1 MFDSIKGI
9 LFDMDGTVLDSEA
22 LFDNAQLLFL
32 KEFEIDAKV
41 EDLKEFKGMSYK
53 DFYPR
58 FTNKFQL
65 TLDVDI
71 IRFKIRNYL
80 HDIMETRLK
89 FIEGFEHFFN
99 HYIKPYNYQVGLVT
113 NTTRLSYQKIQKC
126 INIDDYF
133 KYVITVNE
141 STEPKPSPAP
151 YFQAMDYLS
160 LNAKNTLIIEDSN
173 TGLTSAVKTGAKVI
187 GITTTLN
194 KEQMQ
199 KINKNIIVMNTYR
212 DISVYFEKNNF

>member
-1 MFDSIKGI
+1 MIDSKKIKCL
-9 LFDMDGTVLDSEA
+9 LFDMDGTVLASED
-22 LFDNAQLLFL
+22 LFDKAQLLLL
-32 KEFEIDAKV
+32 KEYGISSNSFE
-41 EDLKEFKGMSYK
+41 LKEFKGMSYK
-53 DFYPR
+53 DFYPS
-58 FTNKFQL
+58 FTDKFQL
-65 TLDVDI
+65 TLDVDV
-71 IRFKIRNYL
+71 IRFKIRTYL

-89 FIEGFEHFFN
+89 FIDGFEHFFN
-99 HYIKPYNYQVGLVT
+99 HYIKPYNFQVGLVT

-199 KINKNIIVMNTYR
+199 KNK
-212 DISVYFEKNNF
+212 